1 LAVVVVVGA
10 LATGGVAAATGHLPA
25 PVREAARS
33 VLGPGHGQPAGSSSP
48 APGAPGTGTAG
59 SGGGP
64 GGSAAAM
71 GPGPRQGP
79 AVAGPAAGSALNG
92 LCQAVQ
98 EGNGGEQG
106 GKLDATA
113 FQALAAAAGGAD
125 EISAFC
131 EDLLA
136 TDAKAKKP
144 NEPKPKDPSG
154 NGGQGQGG
162 TPPTTGTGGGG
173 NGGSGGGGTG
183 GGGGQG
189 AGSPPP
195 AASSPGR
202 G

>member
-1 LAVVVVVGA
+1 V
-10 LATGGVAAATGHLPA
+10 
-25 PVREAARS
+25 
-33 VLGPGHGQPAGSSSP
+33 
-48 APGAPGTGTAG
+48 G
-59 SGGGP
+59 SG
-64 GGSAAAM
+64 
-71 GPGPRQGP
+71 PRPGP
-79 AVAGPAAGSALNG
+79 AVAGPAAGPALNG

-125 EISAFC
+125 AISAFC

-136 TDAKAKKP
+136 TDVKAKKP

-154 NGGQGQGG
+154 NPGQGQGG
-162 TPPTTGTGGGG
+162 PPPTTGGGGGG
-173 NGGSGGGGTG
+173 NENG

-189 AGSPPP
+189 PNSSPP
-195 AASSPGR
+195 AAASPGR